1 VKEIDMHVIEVLG
14 PGCAK
19 CQYAERVVREVVE
32 AAGIAAE
39 IRHVVDYADI
49 VARGVMSTPGL
60 AIDGRVMLAGRV
72 PTREQ
77 VAAWLGV
84 A

>member
-1 VKEIDMHVIEVLG
+1 MRVIEVLG
-14 PGCAK
+14 PGCQK
-19 CQYAERVVREVVE
+19 CQYVEKVVREVVDQ
-32 AAGIAAE
+32 AGISAEVRHVTDFAE
-39 IRHVVDYADI
+39 IA
-49 VARGVMSTPGL
+49 ARGVMSTPGL
-60 AIDGRVMLAGRV
+60 VIDGVVVVAGRV

>member
-1 VKEIDMHVIEVLG
+1 MHVIEVLG

-19 CQYAERVVREVVE
+19 CQYLERVVREVVDG
-32 AAGIAAE
+32 AGVAAE
-39 IRHVVDYADI
+39 IRHVTDYGEI
-49 VARGVMSTPGL
+49 VSRGVMATPGL
-60 AIDGRVMLAGRV
+60 VIDGQVVLAGRL

-77 VAAWLGV
+77 VAAWLSV

>member
-1 VKEIDMHVIEVLG
+1 MHVIEVLG
-14 PGCAK
+14 PGCQK
-19 CQYAERVVREVVE
+19 CQYTEKVVREVIDATGVMAE
-32 AAGIAAE
+32 VRHVTDYAE
-39 IRHVVDYADI
+39 IAQ
-49 VARGVMSTPGL
+49 RGVLATPGL
-60 AIDGRVMLAGRV
+60 VIDGRVVLAGRV

>member
-1 VKEIDMHVIEVLG
+1 MHVIEVLG
-14 PGCAK
+14 PGCQK
-19 CQYAERVVREVVE
+19 CHYVEKVVREVLDQAHME
-32 AAGIAAE
+32 AEVHHVTDYLEIAS
-39 IRHVVDYADI
+39 
-49 VARGVMSTPGL
+49 RGVLSTPGL
-60 AIDGRVMLAGRV
+60 VIDGKVVISGRV